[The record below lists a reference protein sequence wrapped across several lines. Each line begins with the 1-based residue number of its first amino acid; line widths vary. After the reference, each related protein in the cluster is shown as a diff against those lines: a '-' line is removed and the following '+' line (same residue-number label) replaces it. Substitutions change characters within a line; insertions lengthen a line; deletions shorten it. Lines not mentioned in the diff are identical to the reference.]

1 MHFIMNNEIECD
13 GGYCIGGGLVCECE
27 MMGESVLTNGEEA
40 HQGPAASFKPLLAV
54 PGGRMRS

>member
-1 MHFIMNNEIECD
+1 MNNEIECD